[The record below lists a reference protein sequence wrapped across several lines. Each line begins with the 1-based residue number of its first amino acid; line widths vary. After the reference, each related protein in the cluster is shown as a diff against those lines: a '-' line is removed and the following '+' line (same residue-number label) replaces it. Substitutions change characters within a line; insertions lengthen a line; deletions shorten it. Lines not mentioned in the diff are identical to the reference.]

1 MLLTYLF
8 FFIKINRGETRR
20 HDFHRRATDVVLK
33 DI

>member
-1 MLLTYLF
+1 MF
-8 FFIKINRGETRR
+8 MKINCAETGR